1 MELWDGYFKDGSP
14 AGIILIRGNPVPKGI
29 YHLACDVIVRHVD
42 GTILLMKRDESKE
55 TSPGLYE
62 ATAGGAALK
71 GESKEA
77 CALRELR
84 EETGIT
90 ATKLTELFQTVDEE
104 KRTIFVNY
112 LCETDCDKNDVTLQ
126 KRGDL
131 RLQMGNG
138 KRARPRD
145 KTRHSLQRQRHKTFP
160 LSRKKRNTA
169 VLKRKNTINLYR
181 KKLFHGSTSQHRP
194 VKFAA
199 DLIKAVSPS
208 TRRSKVSESKIGR
221 IFRRLLSLR
230 SGCARPPAP

>member
-126 KRGDL
+126 NGETCGYKWVTANELAEEIKKGSL
-131 RLQMGNG
+131 CKGNLNRL
-138 KRARPRD
+138 KD
-145 KTRHSLQRQRHKTFP
+145 YL
-160 LSRKKRNTA
+160 KK
-169 VLKRKNTINLYR
+169 
-181 KKLFHGSTSQHRP
+181 
-194 VKFAA
+194 
-199 DLIKAVSPS
+199 
-208 TRRSKVSESKIGR
+208 
-221 IFRRLLSLR
+221 
-230 SGCARPPAP
+230 